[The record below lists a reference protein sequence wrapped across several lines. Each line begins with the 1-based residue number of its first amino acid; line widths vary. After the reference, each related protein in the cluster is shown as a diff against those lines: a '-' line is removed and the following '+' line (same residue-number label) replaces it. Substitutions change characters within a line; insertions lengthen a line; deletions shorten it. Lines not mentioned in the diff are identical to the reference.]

1 MAPQPLQAVLDLRIG
16 DELATVERHEARNPE
31 ASPGQSSRDSSRKR
45 PVAVNHVERSIAS
58 QRSDERAVLSPE
70 ALRASEIVHG
80 SAEQRIGAGAIV
92 ISQRVDD
99 ELVPAG
105 LTLDERE
112 ESGNDPFPSASI
124 HAARDHECYAHCRFL
139 YVDTNHS

>member
-1 MAPQPLQAVLDLRIG
+1 MAPSSLQPVVDLRIG
-16 DELATVERHEARNPE
+16 DELAAVERDEARNTE
-31 ASPGQSSRDSSRKR
+31 AAAGERGGEPSGQC
-45 PVAVNHVERSIAS
+45 PVGVNHVERSIAS

-70 ALRASEIVHG
+70 ALRASEVVHG
-80 SAEQRIGAGAIV
+80 GAEQRIGAGAIV

-112 ESGNDPFPSASI
+112 ESGNDPF
-124 HAARDHECYAHCRFL
+124 
-139 YVDTNHS
+139 